1 MISCPGSRPPSP
13 RRLLL
18 AVSVGTLVLVAAPRS
33 SRAQVTEVTF
43 DPAHTQINMTLDAT
57 AHTVHGTFKLK
68 SGTIQFDPHSGR
80 AQGSIVIDAASGS
93 TGNSSRDNKMHQQVL
108 ESAQFPEISFSPAEV
123 KGSIPAQGSGQVL
136 LTGTFRIHGQDHPL
150 SFVGEVASP
159 SNGSIH
165 VKTSFSIPYEKWGMK
180 NPSNF
185 FLHVGDSV
193 EIEIDAVAQLSA
205 APTATP

>member
-1 MISCPGSRPPSP
+1 MFPFACFRSRAP
-13 RRLLL
+13 RRILL
-18 AVSVGTLVLVAAPRS
+18 AVAFAVSILVSAPRS
-33 SRAQVTEVTF
+33 TRAQEIAVTF

-57 AHTVHGTFKLK
+57 AHTVHGTFRLK
-68 SGTIQFDPHSGR
+68 SGAIQFDPHTGK
-80 AQGSIVIDAASGS
+80 AQGSLVIDATSGS

-150 SFVGEVASP
+150 AFVGEVAAP
-159 SNGSIH
+159 SNGSIQ

-185 FLHVGDSV
+185 FLRVGDSV
-193 EIEIDAVAQLSA
+193 EIEIDAVAQMSA
-205 APTATP
+205 APRPTP

>member
-1 MISCPGSRPPSP
+1 MNSFTGCRWRSL
-13 RRLLL
+13 RRFLL
-18 AVSVGTLVLVAAPRS
+18 AASVGILGLVAAPRS
-33 SRAQVTEVTF
+33 SRAQETVVTF

-68 SGTIQFDPHSGR
+68 SGTIQFDPHSGK
-80 AQGSIVIDAASGS
+80 AQGAIVIDATSGN

-123 KGSIPAQGSGQVL
+123 KGSIPTQGAGQVL

-193 EIEIDAVAQLSA
+193 EIEIDAVAQLSTSPA
-205 APTATP
+205 ATP

>member
-1 MISCPGSRPPSP
+1 MIPFSSP
-13 RRLLL
+13 RSCTFRQLLL
-18 AVSVGTLVLVAAPRS
+18 AISAVVLGLVAAPRS
-33 SRAQVTEVTF
+33 SLAQETSVTL
-43 DPAHTQINMTLDAT
+43 DPAHTQISMTLDAT

-68 SGTIQFDPHSGR
+68 SGSIQFDPHTGK
-80 AQGSIVIDAASGS
+80 AQGAIVIDATSGN

-108 ESAQFPEISFSPAEV
+108 ESAQFPDISFSPAEV

-136 LTGTFRIHGQDHPL
+136 LTGTFRIHGQDHPF
-150 SFVGEVASP
+150 SFVGEVTAP
-159 SNGSIH
+159 SNGSMQ

-193 EIEIDAVAQLSA
+193 EIEIDAAAQLSA
-205 APTATP
+205 APSATP